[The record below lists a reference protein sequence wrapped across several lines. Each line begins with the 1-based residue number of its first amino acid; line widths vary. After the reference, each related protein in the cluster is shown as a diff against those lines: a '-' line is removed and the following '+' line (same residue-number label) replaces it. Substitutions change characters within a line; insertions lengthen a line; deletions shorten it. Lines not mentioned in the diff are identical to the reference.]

1 MGFLP
6 SSLYTPAASLSA
18 AMTAQEQQKSA
29 APVVAHSVLEPGHLA
44 KAATFAAAAPAEK
57 KIQMYSRVRRAPS
70 GEWGCLARTNRG
82 STQMCARAEPQAAL
96 QCAARRKTR
105 ARRAHERV
113 CARAPV
119 DTPPPPPPPD
129 SRRPTAAASRRPP
142 ARRAPQDFYV
152 ACSLG
157 GIVACG
163 LTHTMVTPLDV
174 VKCNMQTDPKNY
186 TGIAQAGAGP
196 GWARL
201 GWAGPTVQYT

>member
-82 STQMCARAEPQAAL
+82 STQMCARAEPQAA
-96 QCAARRKTR
+96 CAMRRE
-105 ARRAHERV
+105 AEN
-113 CARAPV
+113 P
-119 DTPPPPPPPD
+119 
-129 SRRPTAAASRRPP
+129 RP
-142 ARRAPQDFYV
+142 
-152 ACSLG
+152 
-157 GIVACG
+157 
-163 LTHTMVTPLDV
+163 
-174 VKCNMQTDPKNY
+174 
-186 TGIAQAGAGP
+186 AGP
-196 GWARL
+196 RKGLRP
-201 GWAGPTVQYT
+201 GPS